1 MFFLFLFLFW
11 ASSFS
16 LELQRETQQIL
27 VDGILTEVTVK
38 TNENVNM
45 TCNVIPGLENSVTWY
60 KDDNKINKKTPRMTL
75 SKHWLKISKIKL
87 SDQGHYMCS
96 VENNKLYN
104 VSLNVL
110 SDLRPSFQ
118 ALDHKKDVDDELWVE
133 TIDDIDDNWDDEEV
147 KPYFTSYEKM
157 HSIIAKTAGD
167 NCTLICKA
175 FGIPKPV
182 TKWYKDDHELKNKV
196 RSSLNFTQLSVKDS
210 GTYTCIVSNSQG
222 TIQHKSKLKV
232 YESEVELPIFVET
245 PANMTVLVGSAVS
258 FECKPHSSE
267 SENIVWLKHNNYID
281 PSQFN
286 DTGIINKYS
295 LKNQPKNKQ
304 ILSIMSVNLED
315 TGWYSCLID
324 GKASSS
330 AWLQV
335 NEELHPTGLMNDTH
349 FMYSPVFTKVEKMP
363 KVVAK
368 PAGNMFR
375 LKCAADGN
383 PSPNITWYKN
393 GKTPQRNLGSVKYSG
408 WTMKMEDL
416 IKSDSGN
423 YTCIVCNILGCIE
436 HDFKVFVEERLPH
449 KPFIKEGYPRNSTVL
464 VNTTA
469 KLECPTLTDLVP
481 YMQWVKVFFSYAGSS
496 EINNVPDPL
505 LNGTVIQAGDQNNSD
520 PEKLIISNVT
530 HEHEGWYTCIAGN
543 SLGYTYA
550 SAYLEVVDEFP
561 STSDGSALRL
571 FGALIVFCLFL
582 IALVTFLLNAVRK
595 FKREKLEKILALEAE
610 RAAAIT
616 QWTKKVIIEKQCL
629 VNEQDP
635 LVVPIVKI
643 EKQKTRNTKLESLVS
658 EYELPLDTDWEFPRT
673 DLLMGK
679 TLGEG
684 AFGKVVKAEALGIIQ
699 PEISTIVAVKMLKEG
714 HTDTE
719 MMDLVSEME
728 MMKMIGKH
736 RNIINI
742 LGCCTQDGPL
752 YVIVEYAPYGNLRD
766 FLRQHRPSSGYEP
779 AIGEAIKDR
788 NTLTQKDLV
797 SFAYQAARGMD
808 YLASKRCIHRDL
820 AARNVLVSEN
830 YVLKIADFGL
840 ARDIHSHDYYRKTTE
855 GRLPVKWMA
864 PEALFHRIYT
874 TQSDVWSYGVL
885 LWEIMTLGGTPYPS
899 VPNME
904 KLFQLLRSGHRM
916 EKPPCCSLE
925 IYMVM
930 RDCWSYQ
937 ANERPTFS
945 DLVKILDRILM
956 VTANEEYLDLG
967 LPHLDTPPTSQES
980 SNDEEFPYLL
990 NVDSPSAAM
999 SEKVIKIVP
1008 VNLQEF
1014 DLLINKETT
1023 VEETIIVFCKRF
1035 NIKPI
1040 CRNLFAVR
1048 DRVDHWLPLHVRLWD
1063 MNEDVFKK
1071 GLEIRIRYRMPNI
1084 QSLKN
1089 MDLRALDYYFLQVRE
1104 DILNSNIK
1112 EISYEKHKDEL
1123 MGLGVTDMYRVMI
1136 EKNLAIPMI
1145 LNDYKRH
1152 IPKEILK
1159 HHKFFVKKPIFD
1171 SLTKLESTGNRDV
1184 LSVKYNYLFQFEGMA
1199 PNYLSEEFEG
1209 QIEDKG
1215 VFRSADLFVNIYS
1228 KERPGVSFCFKQ
1240 GVEGVT
1246 HLCSID
1252 DICCVSI
1259 CETTVEIARKN
1270 GIPVYI
1276 KMSKQTMD
1284 SFVTLLDGYYRL
1296 SVKSIF
1302 NICKDFYTP
1311 SLKKLLSL
1319 KIHGPVGG
1327 VFAYNKLEKKR
1338 ENKPGCFILRECE
1351 NTYNTYLVDVCTNTS
1366 KVITYKI
1373 EQKGEGHFLFEG
1385 DKNTYDSI
1393 QAILAKFRSPEIDIP
1408 MIEIIPP
1415 SEYDE
1420 SQVLLCRKLQ
1430 AVKERPKDI
1439 ADDTNASPQ
1448 CISFKNLQIFPGNV
1462 YPSKRGFT
1470 QVEKFLWK
1478 TDSPERKVT
1487 VAVKVLKKAN
1497 YDKHLQEFLQM
1508 MNKWTFLKSNT
1519 IVRLLGI
1526 TIFPVAMVTEYYPL
1540 GCLDDYLQKYK
1551 DDIREVD
1558 LVEAA
1563 AFIAKAL
1570 WHLEGEGIVHGY
1582 LRCHKVLVVSH
1593 TSLSFNVRLSDP
1605 GIQALGDQ
1613 DWHWIP
1619 PELYDDRDEIYKRTA
1634 ADVWAL
1640 GTTLWQVFSYGEQPF
1655 VNGSIKDFY
1664 LSRKRLDMP
1673 KDCSEEIFRII
1684 EECWH
1689 HDPDQRKRPQGALRD
1704 LHQLLYQVHNSR
1716 RPHTYTLARPVRSN
1730 EDDESCTSVTSQL
1743 TTSSYMDDPD
1753 TADKRILF
1761 GKDSSLWSHFNLQNS
1776 SLDSTTSI
1784 QSIYELSRN
1793 LDSEGIKN
1801 IVLETRIGK
1810 GCYGEVY
1817 RAIAEYTNHASEPQ
1831 IVAVK
1836 KLNTNHSSS
1845 GRADFQREIA
1855 IMKSLKH
1862 PNIVEVKGVIQEPEI
1877 LLIMEYVPQGSLK
1890 CHLCS
1895 NRDHFTERHLFK
1907 YSLDIARGMDYLAQK
1922 NIVHRD
1928 LAARNILVASEFT
1941 VKISDFGLAQVTDN
1955 NYYILKT
1962 CRELPLLW
1970 YAPESIQDGKFSTYS
1985 DVWSYGVLLYE
1996 MFSFGQDPVI
2006 NNQSSNAE
2014 TLYTCLKSGT
2024 RLPRPESCPGEVYA
2038 SVMMRCWKFNDKE
2051 RPSFMTIIEIVN
2063 KLAGL
2068 HAN

>member
-1 MFFLFLFLFW
+1 MSRAVRTEYRLIRHQSIPSTGTAFISTQLFADSRQFTTDKGAMFFLFLFLFW

-75 SKHWLKISKIKL
+75 LKISKIKL

-295 LKNQPKNKQ
+295 V
-304 ILSIMSVNLED
+304 INLED

-505 LNGTVIQAGDQNNSD
+505 LNGTVIQVQYLHQFLQPNQTVSHRPILTQAPQNLTVEAGGRAEFVCQILSSLHTHISFHKGHHVTLSNSTNITSEVKAGDQNNSD

-550 SAYLEVVDEFP
+550 SAYLEVVD
-561 STSDGSALRL
+561 DLAIL
-571 FGALIVFCLFL
+571 
-582 IALVTFLLNAVRK
+582 
-595 FKREKLEKILALEAE
+595 EKLEKILALEAE

-635 LVVPIVKI
+635 LVSNQKIPIHKIITVVPIVKI

-925 IYMVM
+925 INNQCTFYSYMVM

-945 DLVKILDRILM
+945 DL
-956 VTANEEYLDLG
+956 
-967 LPHLDTPPTSQES
+967 
-980 SNDEEFPYLL
+980 
-990 NVDSPSAAM
+990 
-999 SEKVIKIVP
+999 
-1008 VNLQEF
+1008 
-1014 DLLINKETT
+1014 
-1023 VEETIIVFCKRF
+1023 
-1035 NIKPI
+1035 
-1040 CRNLFAVR
+1040 
-1048 DRVDHWLPLHVRLWD
+1048 
-1063 MNEDVFKK
+1063 
-1071 GLEIRIRYRMPNI
+1071 
-1084 QSLKN
+1084 
-1089 MDLRALDYYFLQVRE
+1089 
-1104 DILNSNIK
+1104 
-1112 EISYEKHKDEL
+1112 
-1123 MGLGVTDMYRVMI
+1123 
-1136 EKNLAIPMI
+1136 
-1145 LNDYKRH
+1145 
-1152 IPKEILK
+1152 
-1159 HHKFFVKKPIFD
+1159 
-1171 SLTKLESTGNRDV
+1171 
-1184 LSVKYNYLFQFEGMA
+1184 
-1199 PNYLSEEFEG
+1199 
-1209 QIEDKG
+1209 
-1215 VFRSADLFVNIYS
+1215 
-1228 KERPGVSFCFKQ
+1228 
-1240 GVEGVT
+1240 
-1246 HLCSID
+1246 
-1252 DICCVSI
+1252 
-1259 CETTVEIARKN
+1259 
-1270 GIPVYI
+1270 
-1276 KMSKQTMD
+1276 
-1284 SFVTLLDGYYRL
+1284 
-1296 SVKSIF
+1296 
-1302 NICKDFYTP
+1302 
-1311 SLKKLLSL
+1311 
-1319 KIHGPVGG
+1319 
-1327 VFAYNKLEKKR
+1327 
-1338 ENKPGCFILRECE
+1338 
-1351 NTYNTYLVDVCTNTS
+1351 
-1366 KVITYKI
+1366 
-1373 EQKGEGHFLFEG
+1373 
-1385 DKNTYDSI
+1385 
-1393 QAILAKFRSPEIDIP
+1393 
-1408 MIEIIPP
+1408 
-1415 SEYDE
+1415 
-1420 SQVLLCRKLQ
+1420 
-1430 AVKERPKDI
+1430 
-1439 ADDTNASPQ
+1439 
-1448 CISFKNLQIFPGNV
+1448 
-1462 YPSKRGFT
+1462 
-1470 QVEKFLWK
+1470 
-1478 TDSPERKVT
+1478 
-1487 VAVKVLKKAN
+1487 
-1497 YDKHLQEFLQM
+1497 
-1508 MNKWTFLKSNT
+1508 
-1519 IVRLLGI
+1519 
-1526 TIFPVAMVTEYYPL
+1526 
-1540 GCLDDYLQKYK
+1540 
-1551 DDIREVD
+1551 
-1558 LVEAA
+1558 
-1563 AFIAKAL
+1563 
-1570 WHLEGEGIVHGY
+1570 
-1582 LRCHKVLVVSH
+1582 
-1593 TSLSFNVRLSDP
+1593 
-1605 GIQALGDQ
+1605 
-1613 DWHWIP
+1613 
-1619 PELYDDRDEIYKRTA
+1619 
-1634 ADVWAL
+1634 
-1640 GTTLWQVFSYGEQPF
+1640 
-1655 VNGSIKDFY
+1655 
-1664 LSRKRLDMP
+1664 
-1673 KDCSEEIFRII
+1673 
-1684 EECWH
+1684 
-1689 HDPDQRKRPQGALRD
+1689 
-1704 LHQLLYQVHNSR
+1704 
-1716 RPHTYTLARPVRSN
+1716 
-1730 EDDESCTSVTSQL
+1730 
-1743 TTSSYMDDPD
+1743 
-1753 TADKRILF
+1753 
-1761 GKDSSLWSHFNLQNS
+1761 
-1776 SLDSTTSI
+1776 
-1784 QSIYELSRN
+1784 
-1793 LDSEGIKN
+1793 
-1801 IVLETRIGK
+1801 
-1810 GCYGEVY
+1810 
-1817 RAIAEYTNHASEPQ
+1817 
-1831 IVAVK
+1831 
-1836 KLNTNHSSS
+1836 
-1845 GRADFQREIA
+1845 
-1855 IMKSLKH
+1855 
-1862 PNIVEVKGVIQEPEI
+1862 
-1877 LLIMEYVPQGSLK
+1877 
-1890 CHLCS
+1890 
-1895 NRDHFTERHLFK
+1895 
-1907 YSLDIARGMDYLAQK
+1907 
-1922 NIVHRD
+1922 
-1928 LAARNILVASEFT
+1928 
-1941 VKISDFGLAQVTDN
+1941 
-1955 NYYILKT
+1955 
-1962 CRELPLLW
+1962 
-1970 YAPESIQDGKFSTYS
+1970 
-1985 DVWSYGVLLYE
+1985 
-1996 MFSFGQDPVI
+1996 
-2006 NNQSSNAE
+2006 
-2014 TLYTCLKSGT
+2014 
-2024 RLPRPESCPGEVYA
+2024 
-2038 SVMMRCWKFNDKE
+2038 
-2051 RPSFMTIIEIVN
+2051 
-2063 KLAGL
+2063 
-2068 HAN
+2068 